1 MQTPPLQPVDG
12 IILVL
17 SCQHNIASRIRQ
29 FPTHSHYNGW
39 KVIYVVGNLLQA
51 EPFMYEP
58 DSAKYNNQTSVLT
71 LQCEDSYIHL
81 LKKLVLAIEAV
92 RSVFVVKD
100 GILRAND
107 TLDYNQERLS
117 KFLSSEK
124 PDFYGYNSNFVTVY
138 CASIEVMKNVSDDLF
153 MVNYYNTH
161 PQDFEN
167 PLHNLKGVNIGNYT
181 KRPHVEGVWGK
192 LVYLSNHACDVLVE
206 HVKKINYNIFAFD
219 ELTQSYPY
227 TIEDCAISFILYLNN
242 IPLHHSSTFIRRH
255 PVKLD
260 DVVAI
265 GYDIR
270 TLH

>member
-1 MQTPPLQPVDG
+1 
-12 IILVL
+12 
-17 SCQHNIASRIRQ
+17 
-29 FPTHSHYNGW
+29 
-39 KVIYVVGNLLQA
+39 
-51 EPFMYEP
+51 
-58 DSAKYNNQTSVLT
+58 
-71 LQCEDSYIHL
+71 
-81 LKKLVLAIEAV
+81 
-92 RSVFVVKD
+92 
-100 GILRAND
+100 
-107 TLDYNQERLS
+107 
-117 KFLSSEK
+117 
-124 PDFYGYNSNFVTVY
+124 
-138 CASIEVMKNVSDDLF
+138 MKNVSDDLF

-265 GYDIR
+265 GYDMR